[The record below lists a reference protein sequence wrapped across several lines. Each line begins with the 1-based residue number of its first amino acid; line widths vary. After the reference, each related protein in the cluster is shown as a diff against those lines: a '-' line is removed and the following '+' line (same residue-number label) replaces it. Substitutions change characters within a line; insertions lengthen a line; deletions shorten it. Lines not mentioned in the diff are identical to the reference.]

1 MKILVKKGTLSPTKP
16 SKVTGLSMNS
26 RIRRTIRLAGAVMVV
41 MGIAVGSGC
50 GGEEPAETPN
60 QNLSVDEKRQIE
72 GLKLNPS
79 KISSA
84 GIGF

>member
-1 MKILVKKGTLSPTKP
+1 MK
-16 SKVTGLSMNS
+16 S
-26 RIRRTIRLAGAVMVV
+26 RISRTIRFTGALMVV
-41 MGIAVGSGC
+41 VGIAVGSGC

-60 QNLSVDEKRQIE
+60 PNLSVDEKRKIE

>member
-1 MKILVKKGTLSPTKP
+1 MKPVIL
-16 SKVTGLSMNS
+16 
-26 RIRRTIRLAGAVMVV
+26 RTARLTGAVMVV
-41 MGIAVGSGC
+41 VGIAVGSGC
-50 GGEEPAETPN
+50 GGEEPTETPN
-60 QNLSVDEKRQIE
+60 PNLSVNEKRQIE

>member
-1 MKILVKKGTLSPTKP
+1 MI
-16 SKVTGLSMNS
+16 
-26 RIRRTIRLAGAVMVV
+26 VV
-41 MGIAVGSGC
+41 GIAIGSGC
-50 GGEEPAETPN
+50 GGEEPSEAPSQN
-60 QNLSVDEKRQIE
+60 QNVENNRQIE

>member
-1 MKILVKKGTLSPTKP
+1 MK
-16 SKVTGLSMNS
+16 S
-26 RIRRTIRLAGAVMVV
+26 RISRTIRLMGAVMVV
-41 MGIAVGSGC
+41 VGIAVGSGC
-50 GGEEPAETPN
+50 GGEEPDETPN
-60 QNLSVDEKRQIE
+60 PNQSVEDKRKIE

>member
-1 MKILVKKGTLSPTKP
+1 M
-16 SKVTGLSMNS
+16 
-26 RIRRTIRLAGAVMVV
+26 GAVMVV
-41 MGIAVGSGC
+41 VGIAVGSGC

-60 QNLSVDEKRQIE
+60 PNQSVEDKRKIE

>member
-1 MKILVKKGTLSPTKP
+1 MKSRF
-16 SKVTGLSMNS
+16 S
-26 RIRRTIRLAGAVMVV
+26 RILRLTGAVMVV
-41 MGIAVGSGC
+41 VGIAVGAGC

-60 QNLSVDEKRQIE
+60 QNLSVDEKRKIE

>member
-16 SKVTGLSMNS
+16 SKVTGLSMKS
-26 RIRRTIRLAGAVMVV
+26 RTRRTIRLAGAVMVV
-41 MGIAVGSGC
+41 VGIAVGSGC
-50 GGEEPAETPN
+50 GGEEPAETTNP
-60 QNLSVDEKRQIE
+60 NLSVEDKRKIE